1 SRRLPGGARRRR
13 AAFPPALRTRAA
25 GAQPAAGRQR
35 RARARSGAAVR
46 TGQAGTGA
54 RDIAGA
60 GAGAVDLRRG
70 TATLRAAG
78 HRPVRYPPGR
88 RPGLAGTAGAAAG
101 TSRRRGGAPLRP
113 AARSA
118 SGTGDAARAR
128 GRSGRG
134 AHRHAPAPPDLAAG
148 APHSPARPGADR
160 AGRARTHRIGLVGW
174 RRPASRLLRGA
185 HRQRPARLGVLPRRR
200 ARAVDAAW
208 LVRMKVVSLAARVR
222 DAGSSGRQPPEP
234 KLPGY
239 AELHCLSHFSF
250 GRGASSALELFRR
263 ARQQG
268 YAALAITDE
277 CSLAGIVR
285 AWEASKETEL
295 PLITGSEFTLGDGLK
310 LVLLVEDEA
319 GYSRPSRLI
328 TLARMR
334 CEEGHGYRLHRSDF
348 DETTDGLLALW
359 IPGAAPD
366 AGQGCWLRERFPGR
380 AWLAVELHRG
390 PDDDTR
396 LRQLLDLAA
405 HLQLPAVAAGDAH
418 MHVRSRRALQDLLTA
433 LRLRRSVAEAGD
445 RLFPNG
451 ERHLRTRRALSAIY
465 PRELLEE
472 SLRIAGR
479 CRFRLDSLRYRY
491 PRELV
496 PEGHTPSSWL
506 RELTEAGMRRRWPQG
521 TPPAVRER
529 IESE

>member
-1 SRRLPGGARRRR
+1 RHAAAAGRHPRGPGRARRPSPAAVAGAAARRPASALRRGAGAMAGPAHRRRARSASRLPAAGALRTPLRVRRRDPLPHRSALPAAPPADRSRRLPGGARRRR
-13 AAFPPALRTRAA
+13 AAFPPALRARAA

-46 TGQAGTGA
+46 TGRAGTGA

-60 GAGAVDLRRG
+60 GAGAVGLRRG

-319 GYSRPSRLI
+319 GYSRLCRLI

-334 CEEGHGYRLHRSDF
+334 CED
-348 DETTDGLLALW
+348 
-359 IPGAAPD
+359 
-366 AGQGCWLRERFPGR
+366 
-380 AWLAVELHRG
+380 
-390 PDDDTR
+390 
-396 LRQLLDLAA
+396 
-405 HLQLPAVAAGDAH
+405 
-418 MHVRSRRALQDLLTA
+418 
-433 LRLRRSVAEAGD
+433 
-445 RLFPNG
+445 
-451 ERHLRTRRALSAIY
+451 
-465 PRELLEE
+465 
-472 SLRIAGR
+472 
-479 CRFRLDSLRYRY
+479 
-491 PRELV
+491 
-496 PEGHTPSSWL
+496 
-506 RELTEAGMRRRWPQG
+506 
-521 TPPAVRER
+521 
-529 IESE
+529 